1 MACNNGLIDYDLTRC
16 RMECHGAKDVSAR
29 KFAVFSGVLAGLA
42 LAVAQPALTQSS
54 LHEAARSGNLAEVQ
68 QLLDAGADVNLSEQ
82 GKTPLHHAALVNPD
96 PGVVQALL
104 DAGARVDLKGHNGMT
119 ALHFAVVDPTPM
131 AAMMRT
137 DDEVDAEAETNHT
150 AQRLAVIQLLLDAG
164 ATAYAKNEDGLTPL
178 HLAAGH
184 HEDPEVSETLLMAG
198 AFADARAENDSTPLH
213 FAGAFNGNPEVAQVL
228 LDFGAE
234 VDAVDIGGVTPLHL
248 AARFNRH
255 ASVAQVLL
263 DAGADVNAK
272 DRKGLTPL
280 DHHAEREDS
289 GWPQTL
295 EDAGG
300 KCNRSC

>member
-1 MACNNGLIDYDLTRC
+1 
-16 RMECHGAKDVSAR
+16 VSAR
-29 KFAVFSGVLAGLA
+29 KFAVFPGVLAGLA

-54 LHEAARSGNLAEVQ
+54 LHEAARAGNLAEVQ
-68 QLLDAGADVNLSEQ
+68 Q
-82 GKTPLHHAALVNPD
+82 
-96 PGVVQALL
+96 LL

-131 AAMMRT
+131 TTMMRSSG
-137 DDEVDAEAETNHT
+137 EVDAEAESDHT

-164 ATAYAKNEDGLTPL
+164 ATAYSKNEDGLTPL

-184 HEDPEVSETLLMAG
+184 HEDPEILETLLMAG
-198 AFADARAENDSTPLH
+198 VFADARAENDATPLH

-255 ASVAQVLL
+255 ALVAQVLL

-289 GWPQTL
+289 GWSQTL